1 MPPLAGFVNGED
13 KFLTGGGM
21 LVGTRGAI
29 IYGPIYNGPP
39 GKTMPGLVRLL
50 PEELDRSYQRPA
62 KSLPRPQ
69 SHWLEWVECAK
80 AGKQPS
86 ADFSYGGMIT
96 QIALFGDIAI
106 LNKGSLLRVEPKAG
120 RCTNHDGANQAFKYF
135 SRPCSTRSP

>member
-13 KFLTGGGM
+13 KFPTGGGM

-69 SHWLEWVECAK
+69 SHWLERGESAKTAK
-80 AGKQPS
+80 APS
-86 ADFSYGGMIT
+86 AGFSYGGLSP
-96 QIALFGDIAI
+96 QI
-106 LNKGSLLRVEPKAG
+106 P
-120 RCTNHDGANQAFKYF
+120 
-135 SRPCSTRSP
+135 